1 MKNLSQMLKQA
12 QEMQSKMAEMQTAL
26 EQIEVTGQAG
36 GGLVAVTVSGKGEV
50 RKVKIDPKLATPE
63 DVEVLED
70 LIVAAAK
77 DAKTKADA
85 QMAEQMAKLTGG
97 LQLPPGFKLPF

>member
-12 QEMQSKMAEMQTAL
+12 QEMQSKVAEMQAAL
-26 EQIEVTGQAG
+26 EQIEVTGQSG
-36 GGLVAVTVSGKGEV
+36 GGLVAVTVTGKGEIK
-50 RKVKIDPKLATPE
+50 KVKIDPKLVDPAE
-63 DVEVLED
+63 LEVLED
-70 LIVAAAK
+70 LVVAAAK
-77 DAKTKADA
+77 DAKGKADQ